1 MTFGNLLVLNRWLCL
16 TIVLLAGIGF
26 SCEQNRIVDLQ
37 PYGLPGQMAC
47 EGNCR
52 VHMVDLIV
60 TREITL
66 DKLQLLILPDH
77 TDSISDAMEKQ
88 KQAARAEEGFAEMLA
103 EDEAFFAYTYQIDGE
118 SFYQF
123 RQLYQRDS
131 VLVIMRAHPKHRLHK
146 EQAEAVWDQAATF
159 TWK

>member
-1 MTFGNLLVLNRWLCL
+1 MTYGNPFMLNRWLCL
-16 TIVLLAGIGF
+16 TFALMTGLCS
-26 SCEQNRIVDLQ
+26 SCEQSRIADLQ

-66 DKLQLLILPDH
+66 DKLQLLILSNH
-77 TDSISDAMEKQ
+77 TDSLSVAVEKQ
-88 KQAARAEEGFAEMLA
+88 KQAARAEEGFEEMIM
-103 EDEAFFAYTYQIDGE
+103 EDEAFFAYAYQIDGE
-118 SFYQF
+118 PYYQF

-131 VLVIMRAHPKHRLHK
+131 VLVIMRAHPKNRLHR
-146 EQAEAVWDQAATF
+146 EQAEALWDQAATF